1 MVGKVVSVVKLSEKR
16 IVEVVLVS
24 ELKKV
29 VVPK

>member
-1 MVGKVVSVVKLSEKR
+1 VVGKVVSVVKLSEKR